1 MKKIG
6 FLCFIAMIL
15 VFASCVRALMVMN
28 GVHNPRIENETTI
41 KNFLDKKEMRL
52 DNVYV
57 ICDTAHYFALIKCE
71 QFPGIPEMWYFNKDG
86 YFMKLRDPEKC
97 NAENT
102 GIIRSLS
109 MINNYDV
116 DSLFTFGQFLPYLKT
131 LDCQGVGQNI
141 NETPD
146 IYAVIFWSL
155 YTGHLNLKVKDWEDE
170 LYNTF
175 SSLKIKVL
183 KVNLDLQESWNV
195 PLDVKFSYTPKK

>member
-1 MKKIG
+1 MKTIR
-6 FLCFIAMIL
+6 FLSFIALIS
-15 VFASCVRALMVMN
+15 VFASCTKIYLVIN
-28 GVHNPRIENETTI
+28 GMHKPRIENKTTI
-41 KNFLDKKEMRL
+41 KNFLDKKEMRQ

-57 ICDTAHYFALIKCE
+57 ICDTTHYFALIKCE

-86 YFMKLRDPEKC
+86 YFMQLRDPEKC

-102 GIIRSLS
+102 GIINSLS
-109 MINNYDV
+109 DIHNYEV

-131 LDCQGVGQNI
+131 LDGQDVGQNI

-170 LYNTF
+170 LYNTL

-195 PLDVKFSYTPKK
+195 PLDVKFSFMSKK